1 MVTHTSFCDFIW
13 LLIVIWKKYLIL
25 IVYTRSLPLSAVSLG
40 WTFCTGFLEYK
51 ITAKLTIAI
60 ETMVFV
66 LIGMLNKIQHNTAV
80 KISST
85 ALAKVFSIEFKVFRK
100 KLVIIPTSELFNII
114 KITFGCRNV
123 LISTL
128 VSVSLTLFV
137 NTLNRTIATM
147 LQKILSMYIN
157 TFCIKMSMSAPCCFS
172 KYSLYT
178 PAKQEHVV
186 CKARCKIKI
195 KKTDCV
201 RFHVNR

>member
-1 MVTHTSFCDFIW
+1 M
-13 LLIVIWKKYLIL
+13 
-25 IVYTRSLPLSAVSLG
+25 
-40 WTFCTGFLEYK
+40 
-51 ITAKLTIAI
+51 TAKLTIVI

-66 LIGMLNKIQHNTAV
+66 LMGMLNKIQHNNAV
-80 KISST
+80 KINST
-85 ALAKVFSIEFKVFRK
+85 ALAKVFSIEFKVLRK

-114 KITFGCRNV
+114 KITFGCKNV
-123 LISTL
+123 SISTL

-147 LQKILSMYIN
+147 LQKILSIYIN

-186 CKARCKIKI
+186 
-195 KKTDCV
+195 
-201 RFHVNR
+201 